1 MNQPTEKTLDQPTD
15 TETERA
21 STPDL
26 SAEYDMYGADLRDNY
41 DEVIDDLVRRCPVA
55 HSTDGEG
62 YYVLNRYQ
70 DVRAAALN
78 WQVFSSASGFLPNRD
93 EDMPLWAPDEC
104 DPPLHDE
111 LRKVLNPFFTPK
123 RVAEYSAEITAIA
136 DDLIDG
142 FIGTGKVEFVSEY
155 ANLFAGRVF
164 CEVLAGMPPE
174 DMPRLQKYF
183 HTGHLGE
190 EHERAAANLKAME
203 YTANF
208 IEKRKAEEPRGD
220 VIDALLAFEHPG
232 YEDIDKIG
240 TLAQLTQAGTST
252 TGFVLTGAVYH
263 LALNPDDRAQLQED
277 AKSVPTAI
285 EEFLR
290 FYASAPQVARKTTE
304 DVTIG
309 GTDISKDTFV
319 VLGFGAASRD
329 HAVCP
334 EPTKI
339 DIGRSPNRHVS
350 FGAGPHRCI
359 GSHLARLDL
368 RLGLEAFL
376 ERIPD
381 FEVSQDFVPEYEIG
395 PTRTM
400 AALPITFP
408 PQRQ

>member
-1 MNQPTEKTLDQPTD
+1 MDQSTEKNRNLHVD
-15 TETERA
+15 
-21 STPDL
+21 
-26 SAEYDMYGADLRDNY
+26 YDMYGEDLRDNY
-41 DEVIDDLVRRCPVA
+41 DAVLDDMVRECPVA
-55 HSTDGEG
+55 HSTIGEG
-62 YYVLNRYQ
+62 YFVLNRYE

-78 WQVFSSASGFLPNRD
+78 WKVFSSGSGFLPNRP
-93 EDMPLWAPDEC
+93 EGLPLWAPDEC

-123 RVAEYSAEITAIA
+123 RVAEHSAEISAIA
-136 DDLIDG
+136 NDLIDG
-142 FIGTGKVEFVSEY
+142 FIGTGEVELVSEF

-164 CEVLAGMPPE
+164 CEVLAGMPPD
-174 DMPRLQKYF
+174 DMPQLQRYF

-190 EHERAAANLKAME
+190 EHERGPAKLKAME
-203 YTANF
+203 YISDF
-208 IEKRKAEEPRGD
+208 IDKRKEEEPRGD

-240 TLAQLTQAGTST
+240 TLAQLTEAGTST
-252 TGFVLTGAVYH
+252 TGFVLVGAVYH
-263 LALNPDDRAQLQED
+263 LALHPDDRARVMANSKTL
-277 AKSVPTAI
+277 PTAI

-309 GTDISKDTFV
+309 GTEIGKDKFV
-319 VLGFGAASRD
+319 VLSFGAASRD

-334 EPTKI
+334 APTKI
-339 DIGRSPNRHVS
+339 DIDRTPNRHVS

-381 FEVSQDFVPEYEIG
+381 FEISGDFVPEYAIG

-400 AALPITFP
+400 AALPVKFA
-408 PQRQ
+408 PQR